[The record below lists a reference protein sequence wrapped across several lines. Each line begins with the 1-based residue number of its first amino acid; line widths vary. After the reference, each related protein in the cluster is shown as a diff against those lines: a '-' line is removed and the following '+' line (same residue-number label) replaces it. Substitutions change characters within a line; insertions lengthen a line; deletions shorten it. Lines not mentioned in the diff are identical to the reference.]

1 MNVSIL
7 TVTQLSRHE
16 SFKLLIDY
24 IQNQTYK
31 NIVEWI
37 IVEGSQNVDDA
48 NCNKALIN
56 NLNISYPK
64 IIYKESSDIDK
75 KNIINNLNNNS
86 EINGDIIIC
95 MDDDD
100 YYFPSFIEYCVSK
113 LINST
118 KNIAA
123 SSSIYIHD
131 IILGKTFKINS
142 NLIPFAFKKNF
153 NVNDDVENLLS
164 EYLVVKL
171 IHNNNHFFNK
181 SITCSATMCNIDK
194 VFKLEDEI
202 INYLIPEKYYMKYKE
217 IFINDS
223 ILDYDIVYL
232 IGGFSINWNPNDK
245 NLGGSEQ
252 AIVNLSENWVK
263 LGKKVIVYGNFNNL
277 TSVNGVDYEN
287 WIKFPFEKKINNLI
301 LWRKSGILSLINNN
315 FNADKIFIDLHDNMF
330 VFNDL
335 KNKDFIN
342 FFKKINYI
350 NLKSE
355 YHKESFINYFGE
367 EFNSKILIIP
377 NGVRIDDFSNNIE
390 NVVRQPY
397 RFCFCSSYDRSLA
410 EMLIYVWPHIYK
422 AENKAELHLYYGMDY
437 IYDEDFKNKMKFL
450 IGSTEGV
457 MNHGR
462 QPIDVIIKEKYLS
475 TFHLYLCTS
484 ESEIDCINVKE
495 SLVSQCIPIISNFG
509 VFKERHGLQYSISTN
524 EINDTLYKTIAVDI
538 INKMRDENFT
548 KTAQEALRTSNTII
562 SWLDIANQWLNS
574 F

>member
-1 MNVSIL
+1 MKVSLL

-37 IVEGSQNVDDA
+37 IVEGSQNVDDS
-48 NCNKALIN
+48 NCNKVLIN

-100 YYFPSFIEYCVSK
+100 YYFPSFVEYCVSK

-153 NVNDDVENLLS
+153 NVNDEVENLLS

-217 IFINDS
+217 IFINNS
-223 ILDYDIVYL
+223 NLDYDIVYL

-263 LGKKVIVYGNFNNL
+263 LGKKVIVYGNFDNL

-315 FNADKIFIDLHDNMF
+315 FNADKIYIDLHDNMF

-335 KNKDFIN
+335 KKEDLIN
-342 FFKKINYI
+342 FFTKITYI

-355 YHKESFINYFGE
+355 YHKECFINYFGE

-422 AENKAELHLYYGMDY
+422 AENRAELHLYYGMDY

-450 IGSTEGV
+450 IGSAEGV

-509 VFKERHGLQYSISTN
+509 VFKERHGLQYSIPIN
-524 EINDTLYKTIAVDI
+524 EINEALYKTIALDI
-538 INKMRDENFT
+538 INKMKDENFT
-548 KTAQEALRTSNTII
+548 KTAQGTLGTSNTII
-562 SWLDIANQWLNS
+562 SWLDVANQWLNR
-574 F
+574 